1 MGHHRPHLRNPVL
14 EPLPDRR
21 LPDGLSSLGVGPE
34 GGDAIFQH
42 DPGRFRHDVRGHPC
56 RRGNQSLYEGCLHS
70 HYSIEVIYMR
80 RMILALGL
88 TLAGAANSQVT
99 LDELDA
105 AADAADGAM
114 EEFRK
119 RLNDPDPDRALAVL
133 HLLVSKG
140 DPDQR
145 RMAVRHGLQSTDRAI
160 RATTLRAIFDSEPT
174 LRVLLDPVVEEP
186 SIHFAHV
193 IGNLDGVIDAEGSG
207 SVTFKVNGY

>member
-1 MGHHRPHLRNPVL
+1 MLRPITA
-14 EPLPDRR
+14 
-21 LPDGLSSLGVGPE
+21 
-34 GGDAIFQH
+34 AI
-42 DPGRFRHDVRGHPC
+42 C
-56 RRGNQSLYEGCLHS
+56 AA
-70 HYSIEVIYMR
+70 
-80 RMILALGL
+80 LALPAL
-88 TLAGAANSQVT
+88 YLPAAAQVT

-105 AADAADGAM
+105 AADATEAAM

-174 LRVLLDPVVEEP
+174 LRLVLDPVSEEP
-186 SIHFAHV
+186 SGTFSRDV
-193 IGNLDGVIDAEGSG
+193 NWWGGVIDTEGSATITLKITGFDSDEDCWTDEKTRSCFLRTKGDVVSLWIGG
-207 SVTFKVNGY
+207 SWGSYKLDGSGQLVGEQAFSGTLTKAVIDLSE

>member
-1 MGHHRPHLRNPVL
+1 MLRPTVIAICSVFT
-14 EPLPDRR
+14 LP
-21 LPDGLSSLGVGPE
+21 
-34 GGDAIFQH
+34 
-42 DPGRFRHDVRGHPC
+42 C
-56 RRGNQSLYEGCLHS
+56 
-70 HYSIEVIYMR
+70 
-80 RMILALGL
+80 LALP
-88 TLAGAANSQVT
+88 AVAQVT

-105 AADAADGAM
+105 AANASDAAM

-174 LRVLLDPVVEEP
+174 LRLVLDPVEEEP
-186 SIHFAHV
+186 DSYFAHV

-207 SVTFKVNGY
+207 SVTFKVNGYDEEHSCWTYTRNKYCLLRMRGDEVSLHLGGSWGAYVLNGSGQLVGEQSVRGNLARGAMDLSE

>member
-1 MGHHRPHLRNPVL
+1 MLRPTVIAICSVFT
-14 EPLPDRR
+14 LP
-21 LPDGLSSLGVGPE
+21 
-34 GGDAIFQH
+34 
-42 DPGRFRHDVRGHPC
+42 C
-56 RRGNQSLYEGCLHS
+56 
-70 HYSIEVIYMR
+70 
-80 RMILALGL
+80 LALP
-88 TLAGAANSQVT
+88 AVAQVS

-105 AADAADGAM
+105 AANASGAAM

-174 LRVLLDPVVEEP
+174 LRLVLDPVSDEP
-186 SIHFAHV
+186 EHYFMRHV
-193 IGNLDGVIDAEGSG
+193 SWWGGVIDAEGIVTITLKINGFNSEDDCWTDEKTKQCLLRIKGDVVSLWIGG
-207 SVTFKVNGY
+207 SWGSYELNGAGQLEGEQAIKGKLTKATIDLSE